1 MLSFAISIVDG
12 KVNVQF
18 PQKCVYCG
26 KPQEFTVGVVAS
38 RSTGTQY
45 YRQHSSITLDV
56 PYCSEHVNKAKRLGL
71 ILNII
76 FFLCLLISCA
86 TSILVSFALDLQ
98 DTFQIC
104 VLGPCLALIFAI
116 LTGSIGVRKV
126 WGFFNDEIRD
136 LPSFFGQGHLGI
148 KVMMGNEQIGIAF
161 TNEEIG
167 HEFARLNKLSPM
179 PISE

>member
-1 MLSFAISIVDG
+1 MLSFVIPIVED
-12 KVNVQF
+12 KAQVQF

-26 KPQEFTVGVVAS
+26 KPQEFIVPVIAS

-45 YRQHSSITLDV
+45 YRQHYKITFDV

-71 ILNII
+71 ILNIV

-86 TSILVSFALDLQ
+86 TSILISFSLNLQ

-104 VLGPCLALIFAI
+104 VLGPGVALIFAI
-116 LTGSIGVRKV
+116 LIGSVGVRKV

-136 LPSFFGQGHLGI
+136 LPGFWGQGHLGI
-148 KVMMGNEQIGIAF
+148 KVAMGNDEVGIAF
-161 TNEEIG
+161 TNEEIA
-167 HEFARLNKLSPM
+167 HEFSRLNKL
-179 PISE
+179 PINQNWE